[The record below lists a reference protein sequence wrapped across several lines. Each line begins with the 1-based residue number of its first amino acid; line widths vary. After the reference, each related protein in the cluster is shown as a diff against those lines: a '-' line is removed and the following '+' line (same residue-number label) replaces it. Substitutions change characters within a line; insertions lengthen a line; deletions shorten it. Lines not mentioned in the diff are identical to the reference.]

1 MGGSCV
7 LSSSSSK
14 MLMALRRFRVRS
26 MGMKLGRGPRQFIYK
41 ARAAAPPIESSM
53 YTAFDFSFNSALA
66 APSSPTEGLAMRLPR
81 NAAPPQGP
89 VRENRFMFCN
99 SAYNS
104 PTNLVPIGNAGDGCG
119 GVFVERQKKDP
130 RSLVP
135 IVTMAGGV
143 ATIRPV
149 PHPAAS
155 VAAMESTAMEV
166 TAPESPTTEEAE
178 EEAVLRELAGLLA
191 RADPFY

>member
-1 MGGSCV
+1 
-7 LSSSSSK
+7 
-14 MLMALRRFRVRS
+14 
-26 MGMKLGRGPRQFIYK
+26 
-41 ARAAAPPIESSM
+41 
-53 YTAFDFSFNSALA
+53 
-66 APSSPTEGLAMRLPR
+66 MRM
-81 NAAPPQGP
+81 P
-89 VRENRFMFCN
+89 VY
-99 SAYNS
+99 AS
-104 PTNLVPIGNAGDGCG
+104 PTNLVPIGNAGVGCG

-191 RADPFY
+191 RAEPFY